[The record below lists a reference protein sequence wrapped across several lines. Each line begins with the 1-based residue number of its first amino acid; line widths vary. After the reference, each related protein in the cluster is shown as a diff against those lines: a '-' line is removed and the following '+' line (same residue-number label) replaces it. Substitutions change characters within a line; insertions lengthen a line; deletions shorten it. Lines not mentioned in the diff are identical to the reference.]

1 MTADDTSQTTDDADR
16 SALSVAMRNADAANS
31 DVAEKTG
38 ADLAK
43 SVEEA
48 LTQDQG
54 PPPFNSHSQ
63 SFAARLIAEE
73 RSLRETVGNIDAQIA
88 ALNAQRTDAM
98 LAQSGITAALAAL
111 QRGK

>member
-1 MTADDTSQTTDDADR
+1 MTADETTEDN
-16 SALSVAMRNADAANS
+16 SLTVAMRNADAS
-31 DVAEKTG
+31 GVAERTG

-73 RSLRETVGNIDAQIA
+73 RALRETAGNIDAQIA
-88 ALNAQRTDAM
+88 ALNAQRTDVM
-98 LAQSGITAALAAL
+98 LAQSGITAALNAL